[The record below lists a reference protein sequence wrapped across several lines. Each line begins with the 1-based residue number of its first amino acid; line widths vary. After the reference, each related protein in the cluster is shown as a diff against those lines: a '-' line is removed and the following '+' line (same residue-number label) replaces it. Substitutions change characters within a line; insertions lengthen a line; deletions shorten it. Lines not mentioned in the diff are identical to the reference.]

1 MLLPTVFLGLE
12 ALVAAVLEAGGLEG
26 VALASCGLERFGVFV
41 SAALLA
47 AGFLAATSDFVA
59 DFGVSGFA
67 DFDAGEERAR
77 GDSAGFLA
85 AVVVDLVTSFFTGVV
100 VLDVGV
106 VEVLPPEGVVEVVLE
121 AAGLE
126 GVVEVFGAAG
136 LDVAVEEL
144 LVVLVVGGR
153 LEPVAGRGDADVAA
167 ADLLVLET
175 GGLAGAVVLVLVGAE
190 EAGFGAEGFL
200 AAVRVL
206 LVFTPLA
213 VEGGVFFAAVVPV
226 AGFAPLV
233 AGPAP
238 VAFFSPTL
246 LLGAGAVV
254 DPVVFLSGAGA
265 GAGFLSGAVGV
276 FLVTPLV
283 WGLDVPL
290 DRRLCGVLV
299 REPGVGLAGLLVP
312 GLVLGV
318 VLLAVLALESPE
330 VLLLVLAAGVSL
342 ALSGWGSSWLIS
354 AAGCCVAPSPAG
366 LAAWLGS
373 CPPAG
378 ASSFIGL
385 DSNVSIGSIA
395 AVVTPS
401 GFISPW
407 VVVVRL
413 CGEGSV
419 DFDLTGWPLVYRFS
433 GDRSVWSL
441 AVSAESSP
449 ATPCVS
455 RTRLN
460 PRVRRKKVELKMK
473 PAEKLEE
480 EPGGR
485 AERRK
490 PS

>member
-12 ALVAAVLEAGGLEG
+12 ALVAAVLEPGGLEG
-26 VALASCGLERFGVFV
+26 VGLASCGLERFGVFV
-41 SAALLA
+41 SAALPT
-47 AGFLAATSDFVA
+47 GFLAAASDFVA

-67 DFDAGEERAR
+67 DFVAGEERAR

-85 AVVVDLVTSFFTGVV
+85 AVVDLVTSFFTGVV

-167 ADLLVLET
+167 AGLLVLET

-246 LLGAGAVV
+246 LLGAAAVV
-254 DPVVFLSGAGA
+254 DPGVFLSGAGA
-265 GAGFLSGAVGV
+265 GVGFLSGAVGV

-283 WGLDVPL
+283 CGLDVPL

-342 ALSGWGSSWLIS
+342 A
-354 AAGCCVAPSPAG
+354 
-366 LAAWLGS
+366 
-373 CPPAG
+373 
-378 ASSFIGL
+378 
-385 DSNVSIGSIA
+385 
-395 AVVTPS
+395 
-401 GFISPW
+401 
-407 VVVVRL
+407 
-413 CGEGSV
+413 
-419 DFDLTGWPLVYRFS
+419 FS
-433 GDRSVWSL
+433 G
-441 AVSAESSP
+441 
-449 ATPCVS
+449 
-455 RTRLN
+455 
-460 PRVRRKKVELKMK
+460 
-473 PAEKLEE
+473 
-480 EPGGR
+480 
-485 AERRK
+485 
-490 PS
+490 